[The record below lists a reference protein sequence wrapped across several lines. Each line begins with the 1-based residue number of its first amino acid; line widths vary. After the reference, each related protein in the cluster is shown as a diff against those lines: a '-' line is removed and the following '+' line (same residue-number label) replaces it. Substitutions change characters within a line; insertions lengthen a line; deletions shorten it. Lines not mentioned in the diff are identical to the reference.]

1 MGAKENNVDYSL
13 ERANFGEGLG
23 GNCVKEK
30 EKRRKVEC
38 VCVCMCGCGARV
50 YTRYCCCF
58 FNTLIVKFGME
69 QV

>member
-23 GNCVKEK
+23 DIGVKEK
-30 EKRRKVEC
+30 EKRRKAEC
-38 VCVCMCGCGARV
+38 VCVCMCGCVHV